1 MLRIHNPR
9 GPHQSPKI
17 TKNTPNID
25 AFTLAPLKLYKN
37 HAVVAINSYQS
48 PASSNLIH
56 IQGARAARP
65 WPQSPKLQKIIPK
78 MLRQPQIL
86 PRTQSFASIS
96 STPGEATPYIRDP
109 RGPHQRPSWPKTPIK
124 WTHYPLHLWNGRI
137 RIEWFYHMSK
147 YRNLSS
153 ADQTL
158 QIYVF
163 FVGFD
168 STW

>member
-56 IQGARAARP
+56 IQGARAG
-65 WPQSPKLQKIIPK
+65 SPNLQKIIPK
-78 MLRQPQIL
+78 MLWQPQIL
-86 PRTQSFASIS
+86 PRTQSFASSNLIY
-96 STPGEATPYIRDP
+96 TWGGHTI
-109 RGPHQRPSWPKTPIK
+109 HQ
-124 WTHYPLHLWNGRI
+124 
-137 RIEWFYHMSK
+137 
-147 YRNLSS
+147 
-153 ADQTL
+153 
-158 QIYVF
+158 
-163 FVGFD
+163 
-168 STW
+168 